1 MANTVNSLNYANTF
15 ADWLVATDALIV
27 ENNTLGKSDYRKN
40 SGTLFLDRALQAN
53 GVSTFQN
60 QILSQGVGSSVTID
74 NNTTIKYGTLYIK
87 TLDSGVANIAL
98 VAHGQANIDGL
109 LFANGSG
116 RGLYV
121 LNDAVVDGN
130 STIRYTTTT
139 NILQANNRIYT
150 GRLQANT
157 SVNTESLYANTS
169 VNTNTL
175 NVDGTT
181 TLNGAYLYATGT
193 AASFGSVS
201 ILGNFT
207 LNGDTVYNTPT
218 FTVSAETPNQTSY
231 FGNYIQNYPP
241 QHFLNGIS
249 LSSLNLRDIIGINY
263 YDINRNKKILL
274 NTLGSAIAKTI
285 FKY

>member
-1 MANTVNSLNYANTF
+1 MANTVNQLNYANTF

-40 SGTLFLDRALQAN
+40 SGTLFLDGALQAN

-98 VAHGQANIDGL
+98 VSHGQANVDGL

-130 STIRYTTTT
+130 STIRYNTTTT
-139 NILQANNRIYT
+139 AFEMYAAGSWKTVADTTQLLKVYDSS
-150 GRLQANT
+150 NT
-157 SVNTESLYANTS
+157 QV
-169 VNTNTL
+169 
-175 NVDGTT
+175 
-181 TLNGAYLYATGT
+181 
-193 AASFGSVS
+193 F
-201 ILGNFT
+201 
-207 LNGDTVYNTPT
+207 P
-218 FTVSAETPNQTSY
+218 
-231 FGNYIQNYPP
+231 
-241 QHFLNGIS
+241 
-249 LSSLNLRDIIGINY
+249 
-263 YDINRNKKILL
+263 
-274 NTLGSAIAKTI
+274 
-285 FKY
+285 